1 MNVLRSATVH
11 TTERPKARLQRHD
24 LILHSSAHSH
34 LDALLLSY
42 LIFILASHSSS
53 HIVPLCIHRLGR
65 IRDIQLSSCSLSSL
79 SFFPD
84 PFRAAAAQPSM
95 PPSKGSGSPIW
106 GRVRRPRQ
114 RRQPQH
120 ARVVARRPQLSAPAS
135 ASLHLSMYLSHGSA
149 SAGPAPS
156 ARVVLHVTRYALLLL
171 NRQPSSPSAQYI
183 HQHPVPYQHPSTT
196 TIFYITIYLRS
207 RCCFSILRLVL
218 CRALPCILP

>member
-1 MNVLRSATVH
+1 M
-11 TTERPKARLQRHD
+11 
-24 LILHSSAHSH
+24 
-34 LDALLLSY
+34 SY

-114 RRQPQH
+114 RRQPQSPW
-120 ARVVARRPQLSAPAS
+120 ARRGVTASALLHPHPHRCIYLCIYRMEVRALAPPPPPAS
-135 ASLHLSMYLSHGSA
+135 SFT
-149 SAGPAPS
+149 
-156 ARVVLHVTRYALLLL
+156 LHVTPFSFSTVNQA
-171 NRQPSSPSAQYI
+171 A
-183 HQHPVPYQHPSTT
+183 HQHNTFISIRYRISIRPLPP
-196 TIFYITIYLRS
+196 
-207 RCCFSILRLVL
+207 FSISLSISAHAVVSPFFVWFCAVPCHASYHEDDPPPQL
-218 CRALPCILP
+218 RALTV